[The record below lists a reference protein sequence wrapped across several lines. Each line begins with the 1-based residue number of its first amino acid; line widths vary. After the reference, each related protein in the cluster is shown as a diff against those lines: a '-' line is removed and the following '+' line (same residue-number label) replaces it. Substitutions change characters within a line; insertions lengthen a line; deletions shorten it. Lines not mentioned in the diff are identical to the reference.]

1 MKEQPI
7 LKRIMLA
14 CSTGSVRLWRNNC
27 GSLQDKN
34 GRWVKF
40 GVANPGGSDLIGFKT
55 ITVGP
60 EHVGK
65 RLAVFAA
72 IECKSKSGRIR
83 KTQQVFIDNVKL
95 RGGLAGIARSP
106 EEAKKVLTLV

>member
-1 MKEQPI
+1 MKETPI

-14 CSTGSVRLWRNNC
+14 CSNGPVRLWRNNC
-27 GSLQDKN
+27 GSLQDKT

-40 GVANPGGSDLIGFKT
+40 GIANPGGSDLIGFKT

-60 EHVGK
+60 EHVGMK
-65 RLAVFAA
+65 LAIFCA

-83 KTQQVFIDNVKL
+83 PKQQVFIDNVKL
-95 RGGLAGIARSP
+95 HGGLAGVARSD
-106 EEAKKVLTLV
+106 EEAKKVLTLL